1 MKKCWHITLIRVRK
15 LPYLYFFS
23 YFCNVKVLLISTA
36 ECTGGGAIAAKR
48 LLAALHGEGVDAR
61 MLVRDR
67 QTDDPLV
74 SAVGGK
80 WPKAAE
86 RLRLMW
92 RLRLPLS
99 RTWPYDLMSDGV
111 DILSTQEYREADVVH
126 LHWVNQGMLSLSQL
140 RKMVSSGKKILWTLH
155 DEWPYLGLEHYRDEV
170 PAGTTPFLDRMGIPS
185 KKIHFIGC
193 SEWITRR
200 AKKAMPEASVT
211 HINNCIPQAL
221 FRPLPRSEARRALGL
236 DENGKTVLFCAQNVR
251 DERKGFRYLEEALQQ
266 LPDVR
271 PLVIGR
277 GGLTLPPE
285 RMPLAYAAADVF
297 VTPSLGDN
305 LPNTVAE
312 ALSCGTPCVG
322 FAVGGIPEMI
332 EHGKT
337 GYLARP
343 RSSEDLAE
351 GIRRVLSHPEY
362 GKEAALAARRLFSP
376 EKVAKAHL
384 TLYRM

>member
-1 MKKCWHITLIRVRK
+1 M
-15 LPYLYFFS
+15 
-23 YFCNVKVLLISTA
+23 KVLLLSTA

-48 LLAALHGEGVDAR
+48 LLGALRAEGVDVG

-67 QTDDPLV
+67 QTSDPLV
-74 SAVGGK
+74 TAVGSK
-80 WPKAAE
+80 WPKVME

-111 DILSTQEYREADVVH
+111 DILSTKEYREADVIH
-126 LHWVNQGMLSLSQL
+126 LHWVNQGLLSLDQL
-140 RKMVSSGKKILWTLH
+140 REMVTSGKKILWTLH
-155 DEWPYLGLEHYRDEV
+155 DEWPYLGLEHYRDQVPSEV
-170 PAGTTPFLDRMGIPS
+170 TPFLNRMGIPS

-193 SEWITRR
+193 SEWITER
-200 AKKAMPEASVT
+200 ARKAMPEARVT
-211 HINNCIPQAL
+211 HINNCIPQEL
-221 FRPLPRSEARRALGL
+221 FRPIPRAEARRTLNLNL
-236 DENGKTVLFCAQNVR
+236 DLNQKVVLFCAQNVR
-251 DERKGFRYLEEALQQ
+251 DGRKGFRYLEEALKL
-266 LPDVR
+266 LPHVR
-271 PLVIGR
+271 PVVIGR
-277 GGLTLPPE
+277 GGLSLPPDK
-285 RMPLAYAAADVF
+285 MPLAYAAADVF

-312 ALSCGTPCVG
+312 ALSCGTPCVA

-351 GIRRVLSHPEY
+351 GIRNVLAHPEY
-362 GKEAALAARRLFSP
+362 NEEAALSARRLFSP

-384 TLYRM
+384 ELYRM

>member
-1 MKKCWHITLIRVRK
+1 MA
-15 LPYLYFFS
+15 YLCFFS
-23 YFCNVKVLLISTA
+23 YFCGMKVLLLSTA

-48 LLAALHGEGVDAR
+48 LLGALRAEGVDVR

-67 QTDDPLV
+67 QTTDPLV
-74 SAVGGK
+74 TAVGNK
-80 WPKAAE
+80 WPKVME

-111 DILSTQEYREADVVH
+111 DILSTKEYREADVVH
-126 LHWVNQGMLSLSQL
+126 LHWVNQGLLSLGQL
-140 RKMVSSGKKILWTLH
+140 REMVASGKKIFWTLH
-155 DEWPYLGLEHYRDEV
+155 DEWPYLGLEHYRDEL
-170 PAGTTPFLDRMGIPS
+170 PTGATPFLDRMGIPS

-200 AKKAMPEASVT
+200 AQKAMPEARVT
-211 HINNCIPQAL
+211 HINNCIPQQL
-221 FRPLPRSEARRALGL
+221 FRPIPREEARQALANL
-236 DENGKTVLFCAQNVR
+236 DLDLNLNQKVVLFCAQNVR
-251 DERKGFRYLEEALQQ
+251 DERKGFRYLEEALKL
-266 LPDVR
+266 LPHVR
-271 PLVIGR
+271 PVVIGR
-277 GGLTLPPE
+277 GGLSLPPE
-285 RMPLAYAAADVF
+285 KMPLAYAAADVF

-312 ALSCGTPCVG
+312 ALSCGTPCAA

-351 GIRRVLSHPEY
+351 GIRQVLAHPEY
-362 GKEAALAARRLFSP
+362 NEEAALSARRLFSP

-384 TLYRM
+384 ELYRM